1 MKRPLAAELRLAR
14 LSLGTWVGAA
24 LLGLFLLVALV
35 GPLVVGHSP
44 TTHDLDHL
52 LEGPSAAHLLGTDES
67 GSDLLTQICFGA
79 RLLLGLAAAVVS
91 ICLIRPLLGFREHSG
106 AIGAA
111 DSQGNPSQASLRSSK
126 TEARAATTAS
136 QLGKSYGFERRTVKH
151 AIHFS
156 LPSEIAVRADP
167 NRRRF
172 RPGPIVCVGAGEPAA
187 RCVSRRRRT
196 SSRRDH
202 ERLFTRRS
210 AAT

>member
-1 MKRPLAAELRLAR
+1 MAPGVPGPAAGGPAIAAGTGKPTGFGAAMPPGAPGKGAAAGPGTGAPGPPPCFLRPKRALRSVM
-14 LSLGTWVGAA
+14 SLGPC
-24 LLGLFLLVALV
+24 LLSAKGLLHV
-35 GPLVVGHSP
+35 PL
-44 TTHDLDHL
+44 
-52 LEGPSAAHLLGTDES
+52 
-67 GSDLLTQICFGA
+67 C
-79 RLLLGLAAAVVS
+79 
-91 ICLIRPLLGFREHSG
+91 RPLLGFREHSG